1 MNQVSTVGLDL
12 AKYIF
17 QLHGADSAGAVVFRK
32 KLRRGQLLAFLAT
45 LPPCTVAME
54 ACGSAHYW
62 GREIAKLGHTVRL
75 IAPAYVK
82 PFVKRQKND
91 MADAE
96 AICEAAQRPTM
107 RFVALKSADQ
117 QAAAVVFRTRD
128 LLVRQ
133 RTQAINAL
141 RGHLTEFGVIAAKG
155 PVHTFKRIPALGDPG
170 ADPPQA
176 ARGILAVL
184 VEELRSLDERVAVLD
199 REIARHATENA
210 VARRLM
216 TIPGIGA
223 VTAAALTALAPPA
236 ETFRRGRD
244 FAAWLGLTPVQR
256 SSGGKERLG
265 KTSKMGERSLR
276 RLLIIGASAV
286 ARWAARKGVP
296 AGSWLGRML
305 ARKPP
310 VAGGQARPNAADAG
324 AGGAGQQDGPDRL
337 GAAGQGWRVSSSGHG
352 GVGAVTAARLSR
364 RGKVRGEGWRTV
376 KRPDQENQLCD
387 KRFKRVGL
395 NWT

>member
-12 AKYIF
+12 AKHIF

-32 KLRRGQLLAFLAT
+32 KLRRDQVLAFVAT
-45 LPPCTVAME
+45 LPPCTVALE
-54 ACGSAHYW
+54 ACGSAHFW
-62 GREIAKLGHTVRL
+62 GREIAKLGHTVKL

-107 RFVALKSADQ
+107 RFVALKSANQ
-117 QAAAVVFRTRD
+117 QADAVVFRTRD

-133 RTQAINAL
+133 RTQTINAL
-141 RGHLTEFGVIAAKG
+141 RGHLAEFGVIAAKG
-155 PVHTFKRIPALGDPG
+155 PVPTCKLIAALEDPASDL
-170 ADPPQA
+170 PQA

-184 VEELRSLDERVAVLD
+184 VEELRSLDERIAVLD

-236 ETFRRGRD
+236 ETFQCGRD

-256 SSGGKERLG
+256 SSGGKERLRRTTR
-265 KTSKMGERSLR
+265 KGERTLR
-276 RLLIIGASAV
+276 RLLIIGA
-286 ARWAARKGVP
+286 R
-296 AGSWLGRML
+296 
-305 ARKPP
+305 
-310 VAGGQARPNAADAG
+310 AGGGWG
-324 AGGAGQQDGPDRL
+324 ACSPANRRCWC
-337 GAAGQGWRVSSSGHG
+337 GWLWPTRWPGSSGRCWRA
-352 GVGAVTAARLSR
+352 VGFIELRLRRCRHRRDREAVEAWEGHRRGMAQRSR
-364 RGKVRGEGWRTV
+364 RRDR
-376 KRPDQENQLCD
+376 ENQLCD
-387 KRFKRVGL
+387 RRRERVGL
-395 NWT
+395 TWT